1 MSYDSFPQNSNPSS
15 SVPSNHLFFYF
26 LFFSILSK
34 QSLNFFILVSLLF
47 FDNIVHKETSRRN
60 IDEIL
65 FEKPVKIYQIRF
77 IRSGFPAHHNLK
89 FVKNS
94 TQLDS
99 IKSFEIFYKDLS
111 KPKSRFSLLV
121 KTNMLNEKPQT
132 VDTIIPIENGVHSKF
147 FSFGLF

>member
-1 MSYDSFPQNSNPSS
+1 MIHSPKTLVLRLLVNSFFLLPFSYHQTIIK
-15 SVPSNHLFFYF
+15 
-26 LFFSILSK
+26 ILIS
-34 QSLNFFILVSLLF
+34 LVSLLF
-47 FDNIVHKETSRRN
+47 FDNIMHKETSRRN
-60 IDEIL
+60 TDEII

-99 IKSFEIFYKDLS
+99 IKSFEIFYKDLL
-111 KPKSRFSLLV
+111 KPKARFSLLV

-132 VDTIIPIENGVHSKF
+132 VDTIIPIENGVKLK
-147 FSFGLF
+147 LFAS